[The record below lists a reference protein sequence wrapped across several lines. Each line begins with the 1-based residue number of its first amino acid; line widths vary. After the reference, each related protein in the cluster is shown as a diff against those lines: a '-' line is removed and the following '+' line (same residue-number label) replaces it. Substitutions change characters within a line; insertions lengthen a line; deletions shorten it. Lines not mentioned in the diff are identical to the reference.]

1 MKKYEAIILSGGR
14 GTRVKKFTNKI
25 PKCLI
30 DINGKPFLYYQL
42 KYLKKNN
49 INNVILSTGYKSYQ
63 IKDYIKKNINFI
75 NIKIVSDG
83 KSFLGTGGA
92 INKSIKFLK
101 DYFFVI
107 YGDSFLNFKLQNLKS
122 KKKNSIMA
130 IYKNE
135 NKYDI
140 SNVEKKK
147 YIIIYDKYNRNNK
160 QNYIDYGTSY
170 LDKKIFKGIK
180 KNTKFDLSILLEIIS
195 KKNQLRGYIVKK
207 RFYEIGS
214 YSGIKDFKRY
224 INNEL
229 Y

>member
-49 INNVILSTGYKSYQ
+49 INNVILSTGYKSHQ

-147 YIIIYDKYNRNNK
+147 KIIIYNK
-160 QNYIDYGTSY
+160 
-170 LDKKIFKGIK
+170 
-180 KNTKFDLSILLEIIS
+180 
-195 KKNQLRGYIVKK
+195 
-207 RFYEIGS
+207 
-214 YSGIKDFKRY
+214 
-224 INNEL
+224 
-229 Y
+229 